1 MTIERAHRILG
12 RGYTREEAR
21 RLLTA
26 CGLLLDAAESAYRT
40 PRGPASGDGHA
51 AVLAA
56 LQLCPAS
63 APASTGVS

>member
-26 CGLLLDAAESAYRT
+26 CGLLLDAAESAL
-40 PRGPASGDGHA
+40 
-51 AVLAA
+51 AVSPSLGRAP
-56 LQLCPAS
+56 LPCPAGHEDALS
-63 APASTGVS
+63 HANPCPR